1 MVVQTRSKSKILKE
15 NLTEA
20 EYSAMFKSLNLHLR
34 RSRKRAASERAE
46 EIVNAM
52 SEESASESES
62 NYEPAQEEVRDV
74 KRRRSVSIEQSAPVI
89 AAPVNIEHRNNEE
102 RPRRPR
108 TRNGMLTSANVLQ
121 LVFYCIGIIAFACII
136 YFCLTGGEEKFET
149 VLVRRHRI

>member
-34 RSRKRAASERAE
+34 RNRKRAASERAE

-52 SEESASESES
+52 CEESASESES

-102 RPRRPR
+102 PTR
-108 TRNGMLTSANVLQ
+108 TRNKMSTSANVLQ